1 MLNNWQLREII
12 EKLGI
17 SAWGGGYFSIDHSGE
32 VICTPKGESNSGVS
46 LTKIIKDAKK
56 IHNISAP
63 MIIRFPQVIKEQLKR
78 MNGFFHKAIREFDY
92 KGNYRGVFPFKVNQR
107 REFIDA
113 VVSCGQDLHWGLEV
127 GSKSEFIAALS
138 YKLHQDALLVC
149 NGFKDREFI
158 DLAFVAQSMGRKVIL
173 VVEGPDELELVIQV
187 MKEKNL
193 SSSSCPQLG
202 LRIRLSSK
210 GSGKWEKSSGATS
223 KFGLTTSE
231 VIRALKIITDANLQE
246 RLSMLH
252 FHIGSQITVI
262 KSFKNALREAAR
274 VYSKIIKMGFTP
286 KFLNIG
292 GGVGIDYDGSK
303 SSSQSSANYSLEE
316 FANDAVYVIGDV
328 CKNEGVI
335 EPDIVTESGRVIAAY
350 HSVVVADIREV
361 QGEENNRFDNEK
373 EKVNPP
379 AKNSHKY
386 IKELYYVLTNMNG
399 KNFVEYYHDAIE
411 YHEDLLSL
419 FTLGYLDLEE
429 RSMAET
435 LFNKVCIKALHYSS
449 FQNHSLEEFESLK
462 RLNVSKYLANF
473 SIFQSIPDAW
483 SIGQLFPILPLSR
496 HGEKTTHKASI
507 VDITCDSD
515 GCIEKFIDHSHV
527 EKTALDLHSPN
538 GSPYYLGFFLVG
550 AYQESLANEHNLF
563 GAINEVEVV
572 INHKGEYEIVKTT
585 PGDPIKELLIS
596 RNYSSEEMISSY
608 KDQIHSQLKNKKL
621 EEKQAKELFDFL
633 VSYLDKYPYLTSSS
647 CPKFS

>member
-12 EKLGI
+12 EKSGI
-17 SAWGGGYFSIDHSGE
+17 DEWGGGYFSIDHSGE
-32 VICTPKGESNSGVS
+32 IVCTPKGKGTKGLS
-46 LTKIIKDAKK
+46 LNKIITDAKK
-56 IHNISAP
+56 DHSISAP
-63 MIIRFPQVIKEQLKR
+63 MIIRFPQAIKGQLEKMR
-78 MNGFFHKAIREFDY
+78 GFFHKAIAEFNY
-92 KGNYRGVFPFKVNQR
+92 QGNYRGVFPFKVNQR

-113 VVSCGQDLHWGLEV
+113 VVSCGQDIHWGLEV

-138 YKLHQDALLVC
+138 YRLHSNALLIC
-149 NGFKDREFI
+149 NGFKDQEFI
-158 DLAFVAQSMGRKVIL
+158 DLAFAAQEMGRQVTL
-173 VVEGPDELELVIQV
+173 VVEGPDELELVIKALQ
-187 MKEKNL
+187 EKQIPA
-193 SSSSCPQLG
+193 SKCPQLG

-210 GSGKWEKSSGATS
+210 GSGKWEKSSGASS

-231 VIRALKIITDANLQE
+231 VIRALKIISDANLQE
-246 RLSMLH
+246 RLAMLH

-303 SSSQSSANYSLEE
+303 SSAQSSANYSLEE

-328 CKNEGVI
+328 CKNEGVT

-361 QGEENNRFDNEK
+361 QGEETNRFEEDKDIEK
-373 EKVNPP
+373 IDISKCN
-379 AKNSHKY
+379 KY
-386 IKELYYVLTNMNG
+386 TKELSYVLANISP

-411 YHEDLLSL
+411 FHEDLMSL
-419 FTLGYLDLEE
+419 FNLGYLDLEE
-429 RSMAET
+429 RSLAEN
-435 LFNKVCIKALHYSS
+435 LFNKICYKALHYSS
-449 FQNHSLEEFESLK
+449 FQTHELKEFESLK
-462 RLNVSKYLANF
+462 KSKVSKYLANF

-483 SIGQLFPILPLSR
+483 SIGQLFPVLPLTR
-496 HGEKTTHKASI
+496 HGEKTTHKATI

-515 GCIEKFIDHSHV
+515 GCLEKFIDHNHL
-527 EKTALDLHSPN
+527 EKTSLDLHTPN

-572 INHKGEYEIVKTT
+572 VDEQEKYKIIKTT
-585 PGDPIKELLIS
+585 PGDPIKELLVS
-596 RNYSSEEMISSY
+596 RNYDSEEMLESY
-608 KDQIHSQLKNKKL
+608 QDQLKEQIYQKRLCENT
-621 EEKQAKELFDFL
+621 AKEIFNFL
-633 VSYLDKYPYLTSSS
+633 KNYLDKSPYLTPSK
-647 CPKFS
+647 CPKSS